1 MTNKEIKILLKDF
14 FIEGDIIGDTYQDKK
29 YLYVIRTTKELQE
42 NGHDDRV
49 VPERHAIFRIEK
61 ETKQFE
67 EIHPLFFP
75 IELLPKETPP
85 TLDDIAKGII
95 KRQFINERDFLNIV
109 QIFYGE
115 NYDPDFNFEN
125 IFYDEKYEREIIWAH
140 FKNDELRDK
149 VINFLEVI
157 NVKCKV
163 EDDGW
168 LVITRVPEQ
177 S

>member
-61 ETKQFE
+61 EIKQFE

-75 IELLPKETPP
+75 KELLPKKTPQ
-85 TLDDIAKGII
+85 TIEGIK
-95 KRQFINERDFLNIV
+95 KRKFINRFDVLNVV
-109 QIFYGE
+109 QIFYGGID
-115 NYDPDFNFEN
+115 DPIFNFGN
-125 IFYDEKYEREIIWAH
+125 IFYDHKYEREIIRLH
-140 FKNDELRDK
+140 FKSDEIQERFVK
-149 VINFLEVI
+149 FLKDVNIKSFVNEEGYLI
-157 NVKCKV
+157 L
-163 EDDGW
+163 E
-168 LVITRVPEQ
+168 RVPEK
-177 S
+177 